1 MTINDIKGS
10 SVFTF
15 FGTRF
20 RIFMNSSSCEDA
32 INFMEQDPRPSVSIE
47 NSWRLKNIKE
57 FLKRENFFFGIPLN
71 KERPQ
76 FGFFVEIEKDIFKVA
91 PDYRSCKGC
100 GKQFYVGLG
109 SGLPVYLDIN
119 DRNLFSEHQH
129 KLKRK
134 PCPLCGQHFER
145 DFIVLIIE
153 KL

>member
-20 RIFMNSSSCEDA
+20 RIFIETCSYEDV
-32 INFMEQDPRPSVSIE
+32 ISFMEQDPRSSVSIE
-47 NSWRLKNIKE
+47 NSWRLKNIKK
-57 FLKRENFFFGIPLN
+57 FLKRENFFFGIPLD

-76 FGFFVEIEKDIFKVA
+76 FGFFVELEKDIFKVA
-91 PDYRSCKGC
+91 PDYRACKGC
-100 GKQFYVGLG
+100 GNRFYVGLG

-119 DRNLFSEHQH
+119 DKELFYEHQK

-134 PCPLCGQHFER
+134 PCPICGQHFKE
-145 DFIVLIIE
+145 IL
-153 KL
+153 LY